1 MRTEIA
7 AQAVSE
13 VRWVHV
19 CVPAVEVGAIEVSLV
34 GSDLLAEE
42 TDGRRALAAQLATEA
57 GARQDERSLV
67 ADHGQHRPLP
77 HVEVEVPMAAAY
89 LQNIDDNGHSSVH
102 VYAQAERHGE

>member
-67 ADHGQHRPLP
+67 ADHVQHRPLP
-77 HVEVEVPMAAAY
+77 HV
-89 LQNIDDNGHSSVH
+89 
-102 VYAQAERHGE
+102 